1 LNELPDNADKHT
13 RREFLRRVGSAA
25 VATAAATAATEYLRR
40 RALRA
45 APVVAEPAFGNYR
58 TGVAD
63 KLALAENLDHAA
75 AVRAAIGA
83 LGGMGAFI
91 SKGDVVLIKP
101 NAGFDRPPWVGATT
115 SGQVVGAVVT
125 LCRQAGAAEV
135 FVADYPINDPAG
147 CFDRSGIGPA
157 AKAAGAKLLLPRADE
172 FETVRIGGRRLDVW
186 KAYYKPFRHYR
197 VNRVIG
203 IPTAKTHARAVVSG
217 AIKNWYGLLG
227 GPRSMLHQDLEMVLA
242 DLCGMLKP
250 TLIVMD
256 GTRLLLRNGPTGGSR
271 GDVKDAHRI
280 LAGTDQVAIDTLMA
294 EWLDKDPAK
303 IEWLHLAADAGLGTM
318 DYNTKLVRAG

>member
-1 LNELPDNADKHT
+1 MTEPPDNAQRPT

-25 VATAAATAATEYLRR
+25 VAAGAAGAAVGYLYRR
-40 RALRA
+40 GFGPA
-45 APVVAEPAFGNYR
+45 APAYLPAFGDYSSAA
-58 TGVAD
+58 AD
-63 KLALAENLDHAA
+63 RLALVESVDHPA
-75 AVRAAIGA
+75 AVRAAIEA
-83 LGGMGAFI
+83 LGGMGAFVGR
-91 SKGDVVLIKP
+91 GDVVLIKP

-115 SGQVVGAVVT
+115 SPQVVAAVVA
-125 LCRQAGAAEV
+125 LCRQAGADKV
-135 FVADYPINDPAG
+135 LVADYSINDPAG

-157 AKAAGAKLLLPRADE
+157 AKDAGAKLLLPRADD
-172 FETVRIGGRRLDVW
+172 FESVRIGGRRLKKW
-186 KAYYKPFRHYR
+186 KAYYKPFRDYG

-227 GPRSMLHQDLEMVLA
+227 GPRSMLHQELESVLA

-271 GDVKDAHRI
+271 GDVKAAHRI
-280 LAGTDQVAIDTLMA
+280 LAGVDQVAIDTLMA
-294 EWLDKDPAK
+294 EWLGKDPAK
-303 IEWLHLAADAGLGTM
+303 IEWLHLAADRGLGSM
-318 DYNTKLVRAG
+318 DYKTKLVRAG